1 MDRIPVP
8 VPEPKPV
15 YIHTRGQ
22 WVRVLAGTGTDDL
35 KFTHGLPVSNTEDA
49 GLKKFQHD
57 INNCQH
63 SSFQTTRTTTTRTM
77 SRTMSRTTVT
87 TTTRITAT
95 TTTRTTATT
104 RMMAIY
110 VY

>member
-1 MDRIPVP
+1 M
-8 VPEPKPV
+8 
-15 YIHTRGQ
+15 
-22 WVRVLAGTGTDDL
+22 GTGIGRYRYGTDDL
-35 KFTHGLPVSNTEDA
+35 KFTHRLPVSNTKDA

-87 TTTRITAT
+87 TTTR
-95 TTTRTTATT
+95 TTATT
-104 RMMAIY
+104 RMMALY